1 MDTAGPG
8 GPAVLFWKPMFFGQ
22 RPVMKLRS
30 RPIFASFLPLS
41 LALLAVIAA
50 TGQSRPRRAVRSSTK
65 SVVTPGGE
73 NLAGLVAAQRSAVAG
88 GDAGAIEPATRA
100 LAAEL
105 LREMSQLR
113 FVGGRS
119 GEAVDLAR
127 KSILLGPSP
136 ETRLELASMLLRTNQ
151 PKDAAEEAGLVV
163 AAEPGSAMA
172 WAVRGS
178 ALRAN
183 GDNQGAVEAL
193 KRSLAIKPDVNVAFA
208 MGSALLALR
217 EKAKAQRVFQW
228 IIDASQGAAIQ
239 HVAAGDAYLEARYLP
254 DAVEEFQKA
263 VAIDPRAG
271 HAEFFLGYAYLQ
283 MNEWGPNSESFKH
296 LRAAVRLAPRDY
308 LSNFYLGAIESTD
321 GTDLVSSNQHL
332 HVAAEADPRSPE
344 VWLYLGL
351 NAIKQRNKEDAKTY
365 LRKAIETT
373 GADEARNN
381 YQIRRVYAVLGRLLV
396 SEGNHAEGDA
406 LLAKYR
412 ASEHR
417 AIGNSSDVIA
427 RAAGEGEAH
436 SEGGPGGTSP
446 MAFPGMNSP
455 QPPGSIAPITIAAAV
470 NHTADETRKIAAT
483 EHELSE
489 LLADGFND
497 LGTAE
502 ARQSRYKEALGHFEE
517 AERWRA
523 ATPELL
529 HNIGVAAFRIGDYK
543 ESARALG
550 EYLAAVTGEQAH
562 SAQADRSRM
571 MLAMSLFSEGLFA
584 EADKAFAQTAALTMA
599 DPRAAYSW
607 AFSMAHAGQQQHANE
622 VAAELAQQTL
632 SADVRSLVCH
642 IFMDTENY
650 EQSLKC
656 YRNAYTLDASVR
668 LAHYQAGESLIRL
681 DRPAEALAEYR
692 QELTLQPDNADVR
705 YAVAFALLQSGQR
718 TEAMEMLRSA
728 IAALPTQAQAQYQLG
743 KALLEDGKAA
753 EAVEHLEVSE
763 KSDPD
768 PDYVH
773 YQLQAAYRKLGR
785 TADADRE
792 LQIYRD
798 IKERN
803 RGASTPKPSSVSP
816 R

>member
-1 MDTAGPG
+1 MN
-8 GPAVLFWKPMFFGQ
+8 
-22 RPVMKLRS
+22 LRS
-30 RPIFASFLPLS
+30 SPIFVLLILLS
-41 LALLAVIAA
+41 VSAA
-50 TGQSRPRRAVRSSTK
+50 TGQSRPRRTVRSTVSGRI
-65 SVVTPGGE
+65 PGAE
-73 NLAGLVAAQRSAVAG
+73 KLAGLVTAQRSAVAS
-88 GDAGAIEPATRA
+88 GDAGAIETATHA

-105 LREMSQLR
+105 LEEMSQLR
-113 FVGGRS
+113 FVEGKA

-127 KSILLGPSP
+127 KSILLEPLP
-136 ETRLELASMLLRTNQ
+136 ETRLVLASMLLRTHQ
-151 PKDAAEEAGLVV
+151 AKGAAEEAGLVV
-163 AAEPGSAMA
+163 AAEPGSAVA

-178 ALRAN
+178 ALRAS
-183 GDNQGAVEAL
+183 GDDRGAVDAL

-208 MGSALLALR
+208 MGSALLALH
-217 EKAKAQRVFQW
+217 EKEKAQRVFQQ

-254 DAVEEFQKA
+254 DAVEEFKKA
-263 VAIDPRAG
+263 VAIDPRVG
-271 HAEFFLGYAYLQ
+271 HAEFFLGFAYLQ

-351 NAIKQRNKEDAKTY
+351 NAVKQHDTEGAKTY

-412 ASEHR
+412 DSEHR

-436 SEGGPGGTSP
+436 SDAGLGGASP
-446 MAFPGMNSP
+446 LAFPGMSTP
-455 QPPGSIAPITIAAAV
+455 QAPGGVAPVVSASAV
-470 NHTADETRKIAAT
+470 THTPEETRKIVQT

-502 ARQSRYKEALGHFEE
+502 ARQNRYKEALEHFQE

-529 HNIGVAAFRIGDYK
+529 HNTGVAAFRIGDYK

-550 EYLAAVTGEQAH
+550 AYLAAGTAEQGRT
-562 SAQADRSRM
+562 AQAERSRM
-571 MLAMSLFSEGLFA
+571 MLAMSLFSQGQFV
-584 EADKAFAQTAALTMA
+584 EADSAFAQIPALTMA
-599 DPRAAYSW
+599 DQRAAYSW
-607 AFSMAHAGQQQHANE
+607 AFSMARAGQQQHANE
-622 VAAELAQQTL
+622 VATALAQQTL
-632 SADVRSLVCH
+632 PADVRSLVCH

-656 YRNAYTLDASVR
+656 YRNAYAQDASVK

-681 DRPAEALAEYR
+681 DRPAEALVEYR
-692 QELTLQPDNADVR
+692 QELAMQPENADVR

-718 TEAMEMLRSA
+718 TEAVEMLRSV
-728 IAALPTQAQAQYQLG
+728 IAASPTQAQAQYQLG

-753 EAVEHLEVSE
+753 EAMEHLEISE
-763 KSDPD
+763 KSDPE

-773 YQLQAAYRKLGR
+773 YQLQAAYRKTGR

-792 LQIYRD
+792 MQLYRD
-798 IKERN
+798 IKARM
-803 RGASTPKPSSVSP
+803 RGVSTPKASGEMPK
-816 R
+816 